1 MNETAPVRE
10 THALHQEAT
19 TDRFERAFRLY
30 RRRVGRCRTENQS
43 NRLHI
48 ALDNYMTPAEVR
60 YFAAALA
67 QDAADSFGRR
77 WITTLVGSMPIKKV
91 RSVEFERTELRKG
104 VSLYSTNDGSRN
116 HKTLVIGI
124 AGLHHRLMAPTS
136 YILDCLNPA
145 LYDVV
150 LLRDFSR
157 VAYALGI
164 HGLGDDFH
172 TALSKLEIQ
181 VSPSAYRNTI
191 AFGTS
196 LGGIPAILASILL
209 RLDRAVAIGPQAFSR
224 ITGLLRRH
232 GLADEPYVSLLA
244 MRPQPFPEVLLVC
257 AAEHDEDVAA
267 ATSLQQQVPARVVRV
282 RNCSAHVLLAW
293 HHAQRTLAPFLAKV
307 FGQSLEDRS
316 LTTTTAAWV
325 VDSSNATSTRP
336 TPAGA

>member
-1 MNETAPVRE
+1 MSHDR
-10 THALHQEAT
+10 AL
-19 TDRFERAFRLY
+19 RLY
-30 RRRVGRCRTENQS
+30 RRRIAACRTPAQV
-43 NRLHI
+43 NRVHVAI
-48 ALDNYMTPAEVR
+48 ENYMTPAELR
-60 YFAAALA
+60 YFSAALA
-67 QDAADSFGRR
+67 TDPPGSPSRE
-77 WITTLVGSMPIKKV
+77 WIARLAIGMPANVV
-91 RSVEFERTELRKG
+91 RPVEFERKS
-104 VSLYSTNDGSRN
+104 VSNGATHYAADVSSSDR
-116 HKTLVIGI
+116 KTLIMGFTGI
-124 AGLHHRLMAPTS
+124 AHRLMMPTPWV
-136 YILDCLNPA
+136 LDCLNPA

-157 VAYALGI
+157 VAYASGVR
-164 HGLGDDFH
+164 GLGDDFH
-172 TALSKLEIQ
+172 TSLSKLRMQID
-181 VSPSAYRNTI
+181 PGAYRNTI

-209 RLDRAVAIGPQAFSR
+209 RLGRAVAIGPQAFNR
-224 ITGLLRRH
+224 ITGLLRRR
-232 GLADEPYVSLLA
+232 GLADEPYVLLA